1 MLRKKGVEARLSGIT
16 KMKMLGGKLERIYM
30 LCTIP
35 ES

>member
-1 MLRKKGVEARLSGIT
+1 MLRKKGVEARQSGIT
-16 KMKMLGGKLERIYM
+16 KMKMWGVKLERIDM